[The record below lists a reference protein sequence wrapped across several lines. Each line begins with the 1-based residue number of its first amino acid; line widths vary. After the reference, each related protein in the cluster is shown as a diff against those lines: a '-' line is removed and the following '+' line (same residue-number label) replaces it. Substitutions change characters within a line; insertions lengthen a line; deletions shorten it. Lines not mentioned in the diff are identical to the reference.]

1 MVIVAVATVLALH
14 SRHATT
20 PAHSSPTA
28 AATPAGKRVPQQVK
42 SGSIAGTVRDDHA
55 APIAGARVCADALF
69 TEPWCATSD
78 AAGAYVISGLPAN
91 TVEVTA
97 SAAGHRPGVFRPD
110 GDRHRSRFVLGE
122 GERRTGVD
130 LVLAG
135 GAVQLRA
142 VVSDVTGGPIA
153 HALVRAATEDHDIN
167 KPGHWA
173 AGVEADDHGVAT
185 LWVAPGQLLVKA
197 SADGYAAAEVDG
209 LAPGTVEILLTP
221 ESSVEGLVVDEA
233 GHPIGDADVVADC
246 VDTHEHARSDADGHF
261 HIGHLLPERYA
272 ISART
277 PTGYGRTEGSIA
289 VGLASHVEGVIVVL
303 HAAYRVSGRVVV
315 GDKPCPDAEV
325 TLHDAVHDRTEP
337 MERGADGVQH
347 ADGMRPGTYAVHV
360 ACRGFHEPARYPPV
374 VIADRDQT
382 GLVWPVVAGATIHGI
397 VKTASGAPVARADVT
412 ALSSA
417 PPAYADDTSAAD
429 GSYELTGLVAGDYVL
444 TASTDRGQTRDG
456 AYRVALTASADTHLD
471 LVLAEGGVIHGV
483 VVDPDGHAVPGIEVH
498 ADGEARAG
506 GVMQTGPDGTFEISL
521 AQPGSYDVVATA
533 DWQHDLHGPHVRE
546 HVDVASGGSVT
557 VRLVVDAQH
566 ETISGDVADS
576 KGKPIGDAYV
586 VAYPGNDFLGSAWR
600 WTWAERPVLTAT
612 DGTFAITKLPPGSYT
627 VHAYRKGGS
636 ETIAKDVAAGS
647 TIHLRIAETGS
658 IAGIATFPDGTH
670 PEIVDVQVRAKA
682 TGYFR
687 DEQFEHT
694 HGAFAIRD
702 LPAGDLT
709 ILAKSPDGLGTTA
722 VSLAA
727 GEQKSGVAI
736 AVDRF
741 VPVTGRIVD
750 GTTGR
755 GISGLIVFARRP
767 NLALGTVAT
776 EDSPIMTDA
785 DGRFTVLAPPGEVD
799 LSVIRLDP
807 LDRSLC
813 LPAPHRTITA
823 ATDLGDLA
831 VHHAPCN

>member
-1 MVIVAVATVLALH
+1 VIAAALALH
-14 SRHATT
+14 ARHG
-20 PAHSSPTA
+20 SSPTTHSA
-28 AATPAGKRVPQQVK
+28 AQPAAPTAKHGARQVRG
-42 SGSIAGTVRDDHA
+42 GSITGTVHDDHA

-69 TEPWCATSD
+69 AEPWCASTD
-78 AAGAYVISGLPAN
+78 AAGAYAIAGLPAA
-91 TVEVTA
+91 TLEVTA
-97 SAAGHRPGVFRPD
+97 SAAGHQPGVFRPED
-110 GDRHRSRFVLGE
+110 DRHRSRFVLGD

-142 VVSDVTGGPIA
+142 VISDVTGGPIA

-185 LWVAPGQLLVKA
+185 LWVAPGQLLARA
-197 SADGYAAAEVDG
+197 SADGYAPAEVDG

-221 ESSVEGLVVDEA
+221 ESSVEGIVVDEA
-233 GHPIGDADVVADC
+233 GHPIGDADVVADR
-246 VDTHEHARSDADGHF
+246 VDIHEHARSDADGHF
-261 HIGHLLPERYA
+261 HIGHLLPERYV

-277 PTGYGRTEGSIA
+277 PNGYGRTDGSVA
-289 VGLASHVEGVIVVL
+289 VGLASHVEGVIVEL
-303 HAAYRVSGRVVV
+303 HAAYRVTGRVVV

-347 ADGMRPGTYAVHV
+347 ADGLRPGTYSVHV
-360 ACRGFHEPARYPPV
+360 ACRGFHEPARYPAV
-374 VIADRDQT
+374 VIADRDQL

-397 VKTASGAPVARADVT
+397 VKTASGAPVARANVT
-412 ALSSA
+412 ALSSS

-429 GSYELTGLVAGDYVL
+429 GSYELSGLVAGDYVL

-483 VVDPDGHAVPGIEVH
+483 VVDPDGHAVPGVEVH
-498 ADGEARAG
+498 ANGDTTTG
-506 GVMQTGPDGTFEISL
+506 GVMQTGPDGTFEISV
-521 AQPGSYDVVATA
+521 AQPGAYEVVATA
-533 DWQHDLHGPHVRE
+533 DWQHDLHGLHVRE
-546 HVDVASGGSVT
+546 HVDVAPGASVT
-557 VRLVVDAQH
+557 VRLVVDAQR
-566 ETISGDVADS
+566 ETITGDVTDS

-586 VAYPGNDFLGSAWR
+586 VAYPGNDFIGSAWR

-612 DGTFAITKLPPGSYT
+612 DGTFTITKLPPGSYT

-658 IAGIATFPDGTH
+658 IAGIAAFPDGTY
-670 PEIVDVQVRAKA
+670 PEILDVQLRAKA

-687 DEQFEHT
+687 DEQFERT

-709 ILAKSPDGLGTTA
+709 ILAKSPDGLGTSA

-727 GEQKSGVAI
+727 GEQKSGVAV
-736 AVDRF
+736 ALDRF
-741 VPVTGRIVD
+741 VPVTGRVVD
-750 GTTGR
+750 GSTGR
-755 GISGLIVFARRP
+755 GISGLIVFARRT

-776 EDSPIMTDA
+776 EDSPNMTDA

-813 LPAPHRTITA
+813 LPKTHRTITA
-823 ATDLGDLA
+823 PTDLGDLA
-831 VHHAPCN
+831 AHRPPCD